1 MVAAPPRGLLR
12 FAQLASLRERSA
24 PFDVP
29 PEEGWS
35 ADYRS
40 TEHDVR
46 SGLNFQAR
54 TATSPIMSSDAE
66 AGIYA
71 RESAYLRRHVQV
83 GVAGGRVLSVSF
95 PGAPD
100 DDAGTD
106 LPFLDRVVAYLEG
119 AETDFSDVDV
129 AMTMPTDR
137 RDVLEA
143 VREVPYGED
152 VSVSAL
158 ARMTPG
164 LDPDDEEVARL
175 VRTALAENP
184 APLVVPDHRVRG
196 PGAAPP
202 KVERRLRSLEGL

>member
-1 MVAAPPRGLLR
+1 
-12 FAQLASLRERSA
+12 
-24 PFDVP
+24 
-29 PEEGWS
+29 
-35 ADYRS
+35 
-40 TEHDVR
+40 
-46 SGLNFQAR
+46 
-54 TATSPIMSSDAE
+54 MSSETE

-100 DDAGTD
+100 NDAGTD
-106 LPFLDRVVAYLEG
+106 LSFLDRVEAYLEG

-129 AMTMPTDR
+129 AMTMPTDQ

-164 LDPDDEEVARL
+164 LDPDDEKATRL

-184 APLVVPDHRVRG
+184 APLVVPDHRVQDG